1 MSREWRRERQC
12 RCGCGGTFEATV
24 YNEQYV
30 DKSHELKRR
39 SFLQRERRLGHAPQ
53 PEPSD
58 AAVKLEEEMQ
68 PVRAKEA
75 DVAMR
80 AQVVPRLDSDASLS
94 LWFNLLGVAA

>member
-12 RCGCGGTFEATV
+12 RCGCGGTFEATA
-24 YNEQYV
+24 YNKQYV
-30 DKSHELKRR
+30 DKEHEKKHR
-39 SFLQRERRLGHAPQ
+39 SFLQRERRLGRAPQ
-53 PEPSD
+53 PTPRD

-75 DVAMR
+75 DVATR
-80 AQVVPRLDSDASLS
+80 AKVAPVLCPEDNLL